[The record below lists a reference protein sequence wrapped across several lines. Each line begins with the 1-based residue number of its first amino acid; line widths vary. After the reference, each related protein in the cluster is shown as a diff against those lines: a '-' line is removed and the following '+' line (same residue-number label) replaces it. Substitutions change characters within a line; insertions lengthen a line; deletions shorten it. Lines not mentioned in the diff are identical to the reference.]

1 MINLLRAVLI
11 STLVLLSGS
20 VLAIDRAVL
29 VQSKISA
36 TLSSILPQTD
46 FLVIVNRAESLDAT
60 SGVTSLEAQAKPLP
74 GLNLGV
80 SPNGDVVP
88 QGSSGS
94 SYLGPIIA
102 RIVIDEKVSQKTYK
116 LIESLM
122 TEIAGGAQDADEVTI
137 TRSELRQDQKTAEN
151 RPQIT
156 INNNSSDKDS
166 QKENLKFISLFLVTA
181 GLLFWILSRLAAKR
195 DNNERQSGHSGA
207 SNNDKGAEAAV
218 KRKPSNEVDFTILDP
233 QAVAVYLVK
242 SLREDKMEKV
252 SLWRKSAGS
261 TQERQVYGHLPTWML
276 SYFHQKL
283 QKYQELLGEAENGK
297 LAEVAESSSLAAD
310 LFSEMVLAEQG
321 LRTDSAKARTFLEWF
336 SPEALRFVPTG
347 EREKVSQRTKAV
359 LWFLRPDLGFFSE
372 SNDPISDPY
381 SDRNEVP
388 NEDLVQAFAELRT
401 LSTNEFERR
410 TTEKVDAVAR
420 WAMAINKL
428 TEFSPIDSQLEQ
440 AAKKLEAKDFGRLK
454 ALVVHAQTPLE
465 FSAQER
471 KDWLRFLDAE
481 DFIWWKKII
490 NHDPEWKLEDDLR
503 NLKLAAFRQAEEEN
517 GVSDWTEAMKKQASA
532 RLLESIRKVRFRE
545 SDHAQSA

>member
-1 MINLLRAVLI
+1 MRSFLRIGLVASLILFASSALAV
-11 STLVLLSGS
+11 
-20 VLAIDRAVL
+20 DRAVL

-46 FLVIVNRAESLDAT
+46 FLVIVNRVESLDAT

-80 SPNGDVVP
+80 NPNGDVVP
-88 QGSSGS
+88 QGSNGS

-102 RIVIDEKVSQKTYK
+102 RIVIDEKVSQKTYQ

-137 TRSELRQDQKTAEN
+137 TRSQLRQDQKPADS

-156 INNNSSDKDS
+156 INNNGPEKDS

-181 GLLFWILSRLAAKR
+181 GLLFWILSRLGAKR
-195 DNNERQSGHSGA
+195 DNNDRQAGSSGA
-207 SNNDKGAEAAV
+207 NNFDKNSDPAV
-218 KRKPSNEVDFTILDP
+218 NRKAVSETDFTIIDP

-242 SLREDKMEKV
+242 SLREDKMDKV

-276 SYFHQKL
+276 SFFHQKF
-283 QKYQELLGEAENGK
+283 QKHQELVGEADAKNEQ
-297 LAEVAESSSLAAD
+297 AVEVPSQAAD

-321 LRTDSAKARTFLEWF
+321 LRTEAAKARTFLEWF
-336 SPEALRFVPTG
+336 SPEALRFVPAA

-381 SDRNEVP
+381 SEKNEVP
-388 NEDLVQAFAELRT
+388 VDDLIQAFAELKT

-440 AAKKLEAKDFGRLK
+440 AGKKLAAADFSRLK
-454 ALVVHAQTPLE
+454 SLVVSAQTPLE
-465 FSAQER
+465 FSVQER
-471 KDWLRFLDAE
+471 KDWLRFLDPE

-517 GVSDWTEAMKKQASA
+517 GVSEWSEAMKKQASA